1 MSNSEINLVN
11 LFKLFKNRPHHLTR
25 FLLDQDALK
34 DNFLKKINNN
44 SKLSNVDSTDIN
56 EYFNSIDDM
65 KDHYSLY
72 INDVEISKRKK
83 TKEELIEELNLKI
96 KEAIEL
102 ENYEEAARIR
112 DYMIRNNLKK
122 N

>member
-1 MSNSEINLVN
+1 MNNSELNLVN
-11 LFKLFKNRPHHLTR
+11 LFKLFKNRPYHLTR

-44 SKLSNVDSTDIN
+44 SKLSDVENTDIN

>member
-1 MSNSEINLVN
+1 M
-11 LFKLFKNRPHHLTR
+11 
-25 FLLDQDALK
+25 DQDALK

-44 SKLSNVDSTDIN
+44 SKLSDVENTDIN